1 MPSELGQLIR
11 TARQQKDIGLRAFAK
26 LIGKSPG
33 FVTQLECEDEVPAV
47 AVETLR
53 TVARPLGLEADRL
66 LVLAQRTP
74 SDLVPESQLEVALYR
89 KVKSLSVR
97 EQERVQKYL
106 DQMARKRDEK

>member
-1 MPSELGQLIR
+1 MPSELGRLIR
-11 TARQQKDIGLRAFAK
+11 TARQQKDIGVRAFAK

-33 FVTQLECEDEVPAV
+33 FVTQLECADEVPSVAEDTLRAV
-47 AVETLR
+47 AHQ
-53 TVARPLGLEADRL
+53 LGIDVDRL

-74 SDLVPESQLEVALYR
+74 SDLVPESPLEVALYR

-106 DQMARKRDEK
+106 DQMARKRDE